1 MAACK
6 GEGVYIDLPASQF
19 LRIFRLFRVMRLE
32 GRYLEAFTVFD
43 DIYRENKVLIF
54 KSGFVGS
61 AVWIILSGANWM
73 AERNNPAMD
82 GRFTSIARSA
92 LGKVIAVFT
101 SAIACAV
108 FGIFTGIFGNGFEE
122 HAAKKK
128 KQEKNDET
136 EIVSEP
142 MLCGDI
148 QSEAF
153 RFLYGYTD
161 AGRMYEKAMIVVIL
175 CNVLGFV
182 MDSMQYM
189 HRYESLM
196 KWFDRIEDVS
206 VIVFTLDYFLR
217 FYAVGVRPDYSGF
230 FGRIKYFGTFYSIVD
245 LSAILPFFLSTFDL
259 WPFEVNISFVRSL
272 RLLRMLKLESYVK
285 VFTIFDD
292 ILLNNRDVLAVS
304 GFAATVLWIFF
315 SSVMYLLERNNPK
328 LVAPDGKHYYASI
341 PDAMWPTLLNLCGE
355 VPLCDYSPLGKVI
368 SGVMGVLAVGTFAI
382 PIGIL
387 GNGFEEW
394 ATERYSKKD
403 EDASQQQESHSQ
415 EESFLFPIRQFVE
428 GRTLLGSI
436 FEQILFYL
444 IFATVFQQSMETLPD
459 FSKEHKHLLDHIEL
473 ISVCIFTIEYILRL
487 ISAPLDPLFSSKRF
501 PRMRFI
507 FSFYAIIDFLTI
519 APYYW
524 SLLFP
529 GGLVDKY
536 DEALRMLRL
545 LRLLKMDKYE
555 SVCVRA
561 ISSLVFAAGFAAT
574 VFWLMF
580 STLMWMTEKNNLL
593 DPTENGVTMAKRYKD
608 VPSAMSYTLIHLSG
622 DYPLID
628 YTLAGKFL
636 CFLMCLF
643 AVGIVSIPSGIIANG
658 FTDVALKEAEDPVYL
673 NDGSFASKIQI
684 MLSPDDDTGV
694 WFDNLMLYFIGFD
707 VVLIILESDP
717 AMRVQIGDGFFA
729 SLEGVCGMLFTV
741 LYVLRVI
748 AAPYDRRAG
757 FSRMGY
763 LTSFFGTADMFAF
776 LPFYLEWYWA
786 ACGISYD
793 FALPRFLRLLRV
805 LQWEHYTE
813 AFTLIDDVFRAS
825 KDTLIATSF
834 LALIIWVGSAY
845 GFYLLDRGNPALG
858 GAFDNIPSSL
868 YFTAIFLSGEWGQ
881 VDFSPLGQVLACC
894 LVVAG
899 IGLYSIPVGAL
910 FDAFAEV
917 LEGKEKEKEKED

>member
-1 MAACK
+1 MVREAACK
-6 GEGVYIDLPASQF
+6 GDGVYIDLPASQF

-43 DIYRENKVLIF
+43 DIYRDNKVLIF

-61 AVWIILSGANWM
+61 AVRLQVNVAPLHDDFLKVWVILSGANWM

-82 GRFTSIARSA
+82 GRFSSIARTA
-92 LGKVIAVFT
+92 LGKIIAVFT

-128 KQEKNDET
+128 KKESNDET
-136 EIVSEP
+136 EVVSEP
-142 MLCGDI
+142 VLCGDV
-148 QSEAF
+148 QSELF

-161 AGRMYEKAMIVVIL
+161 VGRMYEKAMILVIV

-182 MDSMQYM
+182 LDSMQYM
-189 HRYESLM
+189 NQYKTLM
-196 KWFDRIEDVS
+196 VFFERIEDIS
-206 VIVFTLDYFLR
+206 VIVFTCDYLMR
-217 FYAVGVRPDYSGF
+217 FYAVGVRPDYKGF
-230 FGRIKYFGTFYSIVD
+230 FGRVRYFGTFYSIVD
-245 LSAILPFFLSTFDL
+245 LLAILPFYLSTFDL
-259 WPFEVNISFVRSL
+259 WPFEVNISFIRSL

-315 SSVMYLLERNNPK
+315 SSIMYLLERNNPK
-328 LVAPDGKHYYASI
+328 LVGPDGKHYYASI

-394 ATERYSKKD
+394 ATERYSKK
-403 EDASQQQESHSQ
+403 EEEESHSQ
-415 EESFLFPIRQFVE
+415 EAHSPQENFVFYVRQFVE
-428 GRTLLGSI
+428 GRTILGGI

-444 IFATVFQQSMETLPD
+444 IFATVFQQSMDTLPD
-459 FSKEHKHLLDHIEL
+459 FKKQHE
-473 ISVCIFTIEYILRL
+473 
-487 ISAPLDPLFSSKRF
+487 
-501 PRMRFI
+501 
-507 FSFYAIIDFLTI
+507 
-519 APYYW
+519 
-524 SLLFP
+524 
-529 GGLVDKY
+529 
-536 DEALRMLRL
+536 
-545 LRLLKMDKYE
+545 
-555 SVCVRA
+555 
-561 ISSLVFAAGFAAT
+561 
-574 VFWLMF
+574 
-580 STLMWMTEKNNLL
+580 NLL
-593 DPTENGVTMAKRYKD
+593 DYIELAQRYKD

-628 YTLAGKFL
+628 YSLAGKFL

-658 FTDVALKEAEDPVYL
+658 FTDVALKEVRTVDCITPAAYDMQRKRRGMKSQENEEAKVQEPPYL
-673 NDGSFASKIQI
+673 NDNSIASKIQI

-707 VVLIILESDP
+707 VVMVVLESDP
-717 AMRVQIGDGFFA
+717 AIRAQIGDSFFS
-729 SLEGVCGMLFTV
+729 SLEGVCGMIFTV

-757 FSRMGY
+757 YSRTGY
-763 LTSFFGTADMFAF
+763 LTSFFGTADLLAF
-776 LPFYLEWYWA
+776 LPFYLECYWTA
-786 ACGISYD
+786 RGVPYD

-825 KDTLIATSF
+825 KDTLVATSF

-845 GFYLLDRGNPALG
+845 GFYLLDRGNPAVG

-868 YFTAIFLSGEWGQ
+868 YYTAIFLSGEWGQ

-917 LEGKEKEKEKED
+917 LDEKDKEKED